1 MARRLKN
8 EQFCCPIIFGSVA
21 GRIGK
26 KDPPPSDPSHTHRW
40 TVFVRGANGE
50 DISPIIKRVSFKL
63 HESFVPPVRVIESPP
78 FEVTET
84 GWGEFE
90 ILIKLSFADSQEKPL
105 PLFHQLQLYPK
116 DKDPDPDAEYAK
128 LPITSEHYEEIVFNE
143 PHEEFIE
150 PLRRYRAQVIANP
163 GKSVSSTFT
172 PQLEASETKRLY
184 SINDKVLADIEKW
197 KSKLAASEHAKKK
210 LENDIRSLEAEA
222 V

>member
-1 MARRLKN
+1 MAQRLKN
-8 EQFCCPIIFGSVA
+8 EQFCCPIIFG
-21 GRIGK
+21 
-26 KDPPPSDPSHTHRW
+26 PPPSDPSHTHRW
-40 TVFVRGANGE
+40 TVFVRGANDG

-63 HESFVPPVRVIESPP
+63 HESFVPPVRVNGSPP

-90 ILIKLSFADSQEKPL
+90 ILIKLSYADSQEKPL

-128 LPITSEHYEEIVFNE
+128 LPITSEHHEEIVFNE
-143 PHEEFIE
+143 PHEEFNE
-150 PLRRYRAQVIANP
+150 PLRRYRAQVIANS
-163 GKSVSSTFT
+163 GKT

-197 KSKLAASEHAKKK
+197 KSKLAAAQHTKKK